1 MYMRHIIRAFL
12 LLSLLP
18 LAWGCSCKGSGQK
31 PAQAEPEEAIDT
43 TAHVMMRIQQC
54 SRLYTAEYQ
63 IHKIVTHDD
72 VVRLKGNFMNHD
84 FNIPLPLGDR
94 KIAIPMDATLKAYI
108 DFSGF
113 SEKNIERQGDKITIL
128 LPDPQIV
135 MTSSKIN
142 QQDIKTYVGLTR
154 AHFSDKEMSNY
165 EQQGRQAILESAQHM
180 GIIHTAQENAA
191 RVLVPMLTEMGYKEQ
206 NIVIAFR
213 HDMDIKQLFNSS
225 VERR

>member
-1 MYMRHIIRAFL
+1 MFMRRLFRTFVL
-12 LLSLLP
+12 LLLLP
-18 LAWGCSCKGSGQK
+18 LTWSCSCNGSREQQS
-31 PAQAEPEEAIDT
+31 AAEVEEAIDT
-43 TAHVMMRIQQC
+43 TAHVLMRIRQC

-108 DFSGF
+108 DFEGF
-113 SEKNIERQGDKITIL
+113 SEKNIERRGDKITIL

-142 QQDIKTYVGLTR
+142 QNEIKSYVGLTR

-206 NIVIAFR
+206 DIVIAFR

-225 VERR
+225 LERR